1 MPRALFLCSGTGSVG
16 QPFRESGWEVIDVD
30 WDGRY
35 NAEVQCDIM
44 TWDYKAAFPTAHFD
58 VIWSSPDCTMYSL
71 ARTTAKTPRNFG
83 TKVSGDY

>member
-44 TWDYKAAFPTAHFD
+44 TWDYKAAFPNWT
-58 VIWSSPDCTMYSL
+58 L
-71 ARTTAKTPRNFG
+71 
-83 TKVSGDY
+83 